1 MRDVLTL
8 LRPRFLSMKNRMASG
23 PGKGRLLAR
32 LVYGM
37 AGFIF
42 WAGLFSL
49 FYRVLRYFKNVEVF
63 GDLLAFKLLA
73 MSLIT
78 FFSLLI
84 FSGLLT
90 ALSKFYLSRDLPL
103 VHSLPVTP
111 EKIFFARWV
120 ETSVDSSWMV
130 IAYSLP
136 LFLSYGIVYK
146 AGALFYATL
155 LLNLLPFCLIA
166 TTFSTL
172 LILSAA
178 PILPAGRMRSLFFVL
193 GVLIF
198 LLLLVAFRLTRP
210 ERFANPES
218 FATLLVYFKDMEMA
232 NSPCLPTTWFFDGI
246 RSALAGVA
254 GKALFHTALTWS
266 FCGSLICLASW
277 VSGPLYLK
285 GLSRAQAV
293 QGKRIGFKVPGGFQ
307 WADPF
312 RRLPGPVRAFALK
325 EIKTFLRDQTQWPQI
340 FLLGAL
346 IVLYLYNFS
355 VLPLERAPAQIV
367 LLQNL
372 FSFLNMGLAAFVL
385 TAISARFVFPAIS
398 IEGGAFWIVKSAPL
412 SAGRY
417 LWTKFFIYFVP
428 LFLLSELLIIATNIL
443 LRVTPFMMALSVIT
457 MLFLAPGVVALAL
470 CLGTL
475 YPDFSS
481 ENPAQS
487 VTSLGGLI
495 YMTLCA
501 GFIAAVIALEAGP
514 VYTIFM
520 GAMRGGSLSIAQ
532 WIWLAG
538 SFSAALILCVT
549 AFAVPM
555 RMAVRSLDEK
565 LDG

>member
-8 LRPRFLSMKNRMASG
+8 LRPRFLAMKNRMAAG
-23 PGKGRLLAR
+23 PRKNRLLVR
-32 LVYGM
+32 LGYGTV
-37 AGFIF
+37 GFIF
-42 WAGLFSL
+42 WVGLFSL
-49 FYRVLRYFKNVEVF
+49 FYRVLRYFKNVEIF

-73 MSLIT
+73 MSLVT

-120 ETSVDSSWMV
+120 ETSFDSSWMV
-130 IAYSLP
+130 MAYSLP

-155 LLNLLPFCLIA
+155 LLNIFPFCLIA
-166 TTFSTL
+166 TTFSIL
-172 LILSAA
+172 LVLCVA
-178 PILPAGRMRSLFFVL
+178 PILPAGRMRSLSFVL
-193 GVLIF
+193 GVLTF

-218 FATLLVYFKDMEMA
+218 FTTLLVYFKDMEMA
-232 NSPCLPTTWFFDGI
+232 NDPYLPTTWFFDSI
-246 RSALAGVA
+246 RSALAGAV
-254 GKALFHTALTWS
+254 GKAFFHTALSWS

-277 VSGPLYLK
+277 VAGPLYLR
-285 GLSRAQAV
+285 GLSRAETV
-293 QGKRIGFKVPGGFQ
+293 TGKRRGFKIAGGFQ
-307 WADPF
+307 WAGPF
-312 RRLPGPVRAFALK
+312 RWLPGPVRAFVLK
-325 EIKTFLRDQTQWPQI
+325 EIKTFLRDQTQWPQL
-340 FLLGAL
+340 FLLAAL
-346 IVLYLYNFS
+346 IVLYIYNFS

-367 LLQNL
+367 YLQNL

-385 TAISARFVFPAIS
+385 TAVSARFVFPAVS

-412 SAGRY
+412 SPGSY
-417 LWTKFFIYFVP
+417 LWIKFFIYFVP

-443 LRVTPFMMALSVIT
+443 LQVTPFMMTLSVTT

-520 GAMRGGSLSIAQ
+520 GEMRGRGLSIAQ

-538 SFSAALILCVT
+538 SFSAAVALCVT
-549 AFAVPM
+549 AFALPM
-555 RMAVRSLDEK
+555 RIAVRSLGEK